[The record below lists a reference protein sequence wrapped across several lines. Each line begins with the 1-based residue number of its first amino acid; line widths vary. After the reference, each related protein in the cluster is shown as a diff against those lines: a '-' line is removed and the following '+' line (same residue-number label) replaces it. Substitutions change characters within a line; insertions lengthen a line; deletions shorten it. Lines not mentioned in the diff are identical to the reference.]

1 MTAYAITLLETARL
15 NPTEQVEAAR
25 VDDLVRELAS
35 DGGQRLPILVER
47 ESFAILDG
55 HHRYRAAQALG
66 LARIAAVVIAY
77 DDPRLTLASWTAQSF
92 SHDDVLT
99 AARSGQLL
107 PKKST
112 RHILSPGLPEISV
125 PLHELRETA
134 LA

>member
-1 MTAYAITLLETARL
+1 MTAYTITLIETARL
-15 NPTEQVEAAR
+15 KPTEQVEAAR
-25 VDDLVRELAS
+25 VDALMRELAG
-35 DGGQRLPILVER
+35 DGCQRLPILVER

-77 DDPRLTLASWTAQSF
+77 EDPRLTLASWTAQTF

-99 AARSGQLL
+99 AARSGALL
-107 PKKST
+107 PQKST
-112 RHILSPGLPEISV
+112 RHILNPAMPEIAV
-125 PLHELRETA
+125 PLQELRETA